1 LVAAE
6 AADAVRRR
14 HEERFLERRG
24 AREQVT
30 GREKRMVEN
39 RFSHGLPW
47 IMEPPAW
54 LVRQARSRYDRFVN
68 MTRHKHLKLD
78 QTKIDRA
85 KKLLGAKTEQETIDR
100 ALDLVLGEERI
111 LKAHRRVRTV
121 GGFDEAR

>member
-1 LVAAE
+1 
-6 AADAVRRR
+6 
-14 HEERFLERRG
+14 
-24 AREQVT
+24 
-30 GREKRMVEN
+30 
-39 RFSHGLPW
+39 
-47 IMEPPAW
+47 MEPPTW
-54 LVRQARSRYDRFVN
+54 LVRQACSRYDWFVN

-121 GGFDEAR
+121 GGLDEAR